1 MNLLQLNIFL
11 FIEGIF
17 LLVILINISSYIY
30 GIYLILSKKRGR
42 TFLRTLKEGWSKKY
56 ISLNIVNISLL
67 FSTLSLFYLMIY
79 YGSLMKII
87 SFELGFKL
95 NLYITLYIILSCIG
109 LIVYAV
115 FVSQKNIMRFKDLA
129 SALGILSLWNGL
141 DTFFHNLGGGV
152 VLLPVTAVSKF
163 MRQNII
169 QSQVSEVLVTSIL
182 WLIIEY
188 TYKITILLSII
199 YLNSISK

>member
-30 GIYLILSKKRGR
+30 GIYLILFKKRGR

-67 FSTLSLFYLMIY
+67 FSTFSLFYLMIY

-95 NLYITLYIILSCIG
+95 NLYITLYIIISCIG

-188 TYKITILLSII
+188 TYKISILLSII
-199 YLNSISK
+199 YLNSIS

>member
-1 MNLLQLNIFL
+1 MNILQINIFY
-11 FIEGIF
+11 FIEAIF
-17 LLVILINISSYIY
+17 LLVILINIASYIY
-30 GIYLILSKKRGR
+30 GLYLILSKKRGR

-67 FSTLSLFYLMIY
+67 FSTLSLFYLMVY
-79 YGSLMKII
+79 YGNLMKII
-87 SFELGFKL
+87 SFESGFVL
-95 NLYITLYIILSCIG
+95 NIYITIYIIFSCIG
-109 LIVYAV
+109 LVIYAI
-115 FVSQKNIMRFKDLA
+115 FVSHKNILRFRDLA

-141 DTFFHNLGGGV
+141 DNFFHNIGGGV
-152 VLLPVTAVSKF
+152 VLLPVTSVSKF

-188 TYKITILLSII
+188 TYKISILLGII
-199 YLNSISK
+199 YLHSISK